1 MLLRCL
7 VINNDNNNESNEYRH
22 IDSLLPKSQLTMN
35 KIINNSNNNST
46 SITVANGPSKQQ
58 QIIYDQHHHILTN
71 GIPFLKLPYLID
83 YISIIG
89 DNNIHDV
96 STNLLRGYCSIHH
109 TTTYLNE
116 AKNIISESIH
126 VSSEEPWFIHFTT
139 IVIIIII
146 IIIIIIY

>member
-7 VINNDNNNESNEYRH
+7 AINNDNNNLSNEYRH

-35 KIINNSNNNST
+35 KIINS
-46 SITVANGPSKQQ
+46 SITAANGPSKQQQ
-58 QIIYDQHHHILTN
+58 QIIYDQHHHILTT

-96 STNLLRGYCSIHH
+96 STHLLRGYCTIHN
-109 TTTYLNE
+109 TTTFLNE
-116 AKNIISESIH
+116 AKSIISESIH
-126 VSSEEPWFIHFTT
+126 VSLEEPWFIHFTT

-146 IIIIIIY
+146 IIIIIY